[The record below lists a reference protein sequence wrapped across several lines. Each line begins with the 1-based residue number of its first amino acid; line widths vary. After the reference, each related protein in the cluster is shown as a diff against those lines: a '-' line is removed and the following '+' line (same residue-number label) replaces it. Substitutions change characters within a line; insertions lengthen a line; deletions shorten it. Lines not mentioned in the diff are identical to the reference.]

1 MRTLQATAWTEEA
14 VEDNDLDQALP
25 GIRKLAK
32 LKAHAFIRRCG
43 LAIQEREDIES
54 QLVLTFLARLPKFD
68 GERASVQTFA
78 SRLMDKELISI
89 LRYRLAHCRRPREL
103 PAVEVGPCSAS
114 RHQFRIDFER
124 AIAPL
129 PKKVRLT
136 ASTLF
141 LFSDVETAKAAKC
154 SRQVISRRK
163 HQIRDALVATGM
175 TADYFAG
182 GRVRT

>member
-1 MRTLQATAWTEEA
+1 M
-14 VEDNDLDQALP
+14 EDHDLDQALP
-25 GIRKLAK
+25 DIRKLAK
-32 LKAHAFIRRCG
+32 LKARAFVHRCG
-43 LAIQEREDIES
+43 LAIHEREDIEGH
-54 QLVLTFLARLPKFD
+54 LVLTFLARLPKFD

-89 LRYRLAHCRRPREL
+89 LRYRLAQSRQQRDL
-103 PAVEVGPCSAS
+103 PAPAAGPSPAS

-129 PKKVRLT
+129 PEVVRVT

-141 LFSDVETAKAAKC
+141 HYSDVDAAKVAGC
-154 SRQVISRRK
+154 SRQIISRRK
-163 HQIRDALVATGM
+163 HQIRDALVAIGM
-175 TADYFAG
+175 AADYFAG